1 MENYL
6 NNLTKEIRDLVY
18 LVRDIS
24 SINNLSAYLVGG
36 FVRDLLLGVKNLDLD
51 FVVEQDAIKL
61 AQDFAQRLNARLIRH
76 KRFRTA
82 TVILRS
88 NFKVDFATARR
99 ESYPHPAA
107 LPLVTSGSL
116 RDDLFRR
123 DITINAMAI
132 SINSKNFGQLID
144 FFGGKDDLKD
154 KKIRILH
161 NLSFIDDPTR
171 ILRVI
176 RFAQRYN
183 FRIEPKTLACLK
195 EAVKMRMLDRIQP
208 QRVRNE
214 LILLL
219 KEEEPL
225 KQIRRLQ
232 GLVGLR
238 FISPHLSL
246 SRNSYKLLNTLQ
258 IQTSWFKKH
267 YPQRRQL
274 DAWLIYFMGIT
285 HSLKARD
292 IKLVCKKFAFPKG
305 DERRILSFHSSCRKV
320 ISGLGKNKVS
330 PVEIF
335 NLLEPLTYEV
345 TLLIKAKAK
354 NSNVKRHMENY
365 LEIYNG
371 MHIFISGDDLHEL
384 GIKPGPYYEKIFK
397 RVLKARLEGLV
408 RTKEDELMLINR
420 LIKKQ

>member
-1 MENYL
+1 MKNYL
-6 NNLTKEIRDLVY
+6 NNLAKEIRDLVY
-18 LVRDIS
+18 LARDIS
-24 SINNLSAYLVGG
+24 SRNNLPAYLVGG

-51 FVVEQDAIKL
+51 FVVEQDAIRL
-61 AQDFAQRLNARLIRH
+61 AQDFAQRLNAHLIRH

-82 TVILRS
+82 TVILRP

-99 ESYPHPAA
+99 ESYPYPAA

-144 FFGGKDDLKD
+144 FFGGKDDLKN

-161 NLSFIDDPTR
+161 SLSFIDDPTR
-171 ILRVI
+171 ILRMI

-195 EAVKMRMLDRIQP
+195 EALNMRMLDRIQP

-219 KEEEPL
+219 KEEEPW
-225 KQIRRLQ
+225 KQIKRLQ
-232 GLVGLR
+232 RLVGLK

-246 SRNSYKLLNTLQ
+246 SQNNYKLLNAIQSQ
-258 IQTSWFKKH
+258 ISRFKKN
-267 YPQRRQL
+267 YPARRQL
-274 DAWLIYFMGIT
+274 DSWLIYFIGIMDA
-285 HSLKARD
+285 LKPND
-292 IKLVCKKFAFPKG
+292 IKLVCKKFVFPKG
-305 DERRILSFHSSCRKV
+305 DERRMLSFHSFCRKV
-320 ISGLGKNKVS
+320 IYGLGKNKVS
-330 PVEIF
+330 PVKIF

-354 NSNVKRHMENY
+354 SSNVKRHMENY
-365 LEIYNG
+365 LKIYNG
-371 MHIFISGDDLHEL
+371 MRICISGDDLHKL

-397 RVLKARLEGLV
+397 RVLKARLKGLV
-408 RTKEDELMLINR
+408 RTKEDELALISR

>member
-1 MENYL
+1 MKNYL
-6 NNLTKEIRDLVY
+6 NNLAKEIRDLVY
-18 LVRDIS
+18 LARDIS
-24 SINNLSAYLVGG
+24 SRNNLPAYLVGG

-51 FVVEQDAIKL
+51 FVVEQDAIRL
-61 AQDFAQRLNARLIRH
+61 AQDFAQRLNAHLIRH

-82 TVILRS
+82 TVILRP

-99 ESYPHPAA
+99 ESYPYPAA

-144 FFGGKDDLKD
+144 FFGGKDDLKN

-161 NLSFIDDPTR
+161 SLSFIDDPTR
-171 ILRVI
+171 ILRMI

-195 EAVKMRMLDRIQP
+195 EALNMRMLDRIQP

-219 KEEEPL
+219 KEEEPW
-225 KQIRRLQ
+225 KQIKRLQ
-232 GLVGLR
+232 RLVGLK

-246 SRNSYKLLNTLQ
+246 SQNNYILLNAIQSQ
-258 IQTSWFKKH
+258 ISRFKKN
-267 YPQRRQL
+267 YPARRQL
-274 DAWLIYFMGIT
+274 DSWLIYFIGIMDA
-285 HSLKARD
+285 LKPND
-292 IKLVCKKFAFPKG
+292 IKLVCKKFVFPKG
-305 DERRILSFHSSCRKV
+305 DERRMLSFHSSCHKV
-320 ISGLGKNKVS
+320 ISSLGKNKVS
-330 PVEIF
+330 PVKIF

-354 NSNVKRHMENY
+354 SSNVKRHMENY
-365 LEIYNG
+365 LKIYNG
-371 MHIFISGDDLHEL
+371 MRICISGDDLHKL

-397 RVLKARLEGLV
+397 RVLKARLKGLV
-408 RTKEDELMLINR
+408 RTKEDELALISR